1 MGFHSKALTFFL
13 RTANAIRNARYGI
26 IKRSVHFVSSL
37 LNSTKL
43 INLFQ
48 RRHFDT
54 INNGLVRIMRTA
66 LTTRQPLISF
76 KKRGRGRETERKK
89 EPFNSLNTWYEAWYC
104 IKLQVTTMAIYAK
117 DDDNNHTA
125 GYVLGLKFS
134 CGLFAVWKSEI
145 IGFVH
150 RNPM

>member
-66 LTTRQPLISF
+66 LTTRQPLISLRREGEGERQRE
-76 KKRGRGRETERKK
+76 KK
-89 EPFNSLNTWYEAWYC
+89 
-104 IKLQVTTMAIYAK
+104 
-117 DDDNNHTA
+117 NH
-125 GYVLGLKFS
+125 L
-134 CGLFAVWKSEI
+134 I
-145 IGFVH
+145 H
-150 RNPM
+150 